1 MVKYLQIDTANNG
14 NLLVNLEH
22 VMFVDA
28 STSSIVRVVYSNA
41 YQDLDQVRLLHAA
54 EANAN
59 SEIGSMSDAIRKLI
73 IDAAKGRWSE
83 PVVNITGLLP
93 KPITS
98 MILD

>member
-14 NLLVNLEH
+14 NVLVNLEH

-28 STSSIVRVVYSNA
+28 FSLSVVRVVYSNA
-41 YQDLDQVRLLHAA
+41 YQDLDQVKLLHPADA
-54 EANAN
+54 DAN
-59 SEIGSMSDAIRKLI
+59 SKIGSMSDAIRKLI

-83 PVVNITGLLP
+83 PVVNITGLIP